1 MLLNLI
7 RQCFFE
13 SKFDLNPADFVSLMG
28 TADAHWFGKRRNGKI
43 IIIIIKMHQHVGSD
57 KSCIGIYTEL
67 MNKLKICAINIQ
79 SCSAQEVYLI
89 CNESKLVIWQIGE

>member
-13 SKFDLNPADFVSLMG
+13 STFDLNPADFESLMG
-28 TADAHWFGKRRNGKI
+28 TGDAHWFGKRRNGKI
-43 IIIIIKMHQHVGSD
+43 IIIIKKHQLVDSD
-57 KSCIGIYTEL
+57 KSCIGIHTEL
-67 MNKLKICAINIQ
+67 IEELKICAINIQ

-89 CNESKLVIWQIGE
+89 CNESKLVIQQIGE